1 MIRIHLPPTEAER
14 LDTLFRSTKD
24 RKLRTLES
32 LVKLARGE

>member
-1 MIRIHLPPTEAER
+1 VISEVEEVGLAAR
-14 LDTLFRSTKD
+14 LFATKD

>member
-1 MIRIHLPPTEAER
+1 MIRIQLPAEEAER
-14 LDTLFRSTKD
+14 LEALFRSTKD